1 MDAWRS
7 LIKIKNKKN
16 NTMKKLLVVLLVA
29 LSINGFA
36 QQKELVWHTDV
47 NKAINISI
55 ETGKPLLFFF
65 TGKDWC
71 PPCKMTAKYVFGSI
85 EFANWSNK
93 LILVE
98 LDFPRKEPARKN
110 IPAEQ
115 LELAKKLE
123 VRSYPTVW
131 FIGTSLKDNQIELK
145 QINKIVG
152 GSRDTKSWIN
162 QANKILE
169 NK

>member
-1 MDAWRS
+1 
-7 LIKIKNKKN
+7 
-16 NTMKKLLVVLLVA
+16 
-29 LSINGFA
+29 
-36 QQKELVWHTDV
+36 
-47 NKAINISI
+47 
-55 ETGKPLLFFF
+55 
-65 TGKDWC
+65 
-71 PPCKMTAKYVFGSI
+71 MTAKYVFGSI

-98 LDFPRKEPARKN
+98 LDFPRKEPARTN

-131 FIGTSLKDNQIELK
+131 FIETSLKDNQIELK

>member
-1 MDAWRS
+1 MAFTKK
-7 LIKIKNKKN
+7 LIKNKKQ
-16 NTMKKLLVVLLVA
+16 MKKLLAILLIA
-29 LSINGFA
+29 FSLQGFA
-36 QQKELVWHTDV
+36 QQKDLTWHTDV
-47 NKAINISI
+47 NKAIELSVQ
-55 ETGKPLLFFF
+55 TGKPLLFFF

-71 PPCKMTAKYVFGSI
+71 GPCKMTAKYVFDSN
-85 EFANWSNK
+85 EFAKWSDK

-98 LDFPRKEPARKN
+98 LDFPRKEPARTN

-115 LELAKKLE
+115 LELARKLG

-131 FIGTSLKDNQIELK
+131 FIGTSLKDNQVELK

-152 GSRDTKSWIN
+152 GSRDAKSWIN
-162 QANKILE
+162 QANNMLK